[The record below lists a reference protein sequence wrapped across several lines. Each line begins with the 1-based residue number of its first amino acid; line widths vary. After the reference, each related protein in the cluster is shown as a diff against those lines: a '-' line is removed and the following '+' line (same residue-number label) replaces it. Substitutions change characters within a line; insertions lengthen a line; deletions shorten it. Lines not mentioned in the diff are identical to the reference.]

1 MNTPV
6 IIIGSGIAG
15 LVAALELAPLPV
27 TLITRAG
34 AGEKSSSAL
43 AQGGIAAAM
52 APDDAPALQL
62 EDTLRAGDGL
72 CDPVAAAVIL
82 NQAPAA
88 IQRLERHGVIFDR
101 NDDGTYALALE
112 AAHCRRRVLHAG
124 GDGSGAAIVAAL
136 ASRVLSTPS
145 ITLMPDT
152 SVRRLIVREGR
163 IEGVLAE
170 RSGRFFTLSS
180 DRVLLATGGIGGLY
194 ATSTNPPG
202 NFGQG
207 VMLAA
212 RAGAHLADMEFVQ
225 FHPTGLAVDA
235 RPVPLISEAVRGE
248 GAVLINDHGERFMA
262 AAKGAELAPRD
273 VVARAIFAE
282 ISRGNKVFLD
292 ARACLGTGFYAR
304 FPAITAICRE
314 AGIDPARDLIPV
326 APAQHYHMGG
336 IDVDEHARTS
346 VPGLWAAGE
355 CAATGLHGANRL
367 ASNSLTEAVVTGA
380 RAAADIA
387 AAGAATPNRAIATA
401 RFSQALPEARST
413 TGRIRPIMSRHLG
426 VLRSADGLHQAIP
439 ELLAHYD
446 ADGAD
451 ADPALVALAVAVFA
465 DLREETRGGHARTD
479 FPQKRTSAIRNRM
492 DLDAIL
498 DHARNLIPLARSA

>member
-34 AGEKSSSAL
+34 AGEKTSSAW
-43 AQGGIAAAM
+43 AQGGIAAAVG
-52 APDDAPALQL
+52 ADDTPQLQL

-72 CDPVAAAVIL
+72 CDPAAATAIL
-82 NQAPAA
+82 TRAPAA
-88 IQRLERHGVIFDR
+88 IQLLERHGVRFDR
-101 NDDGTYALALE
+101 NGDGAYALALE
-112 AAHCRRRVLHAG
+112 AAHCRRRVLHAE
-124 GDGSGAAIVAAL
+124 GDRSGAAIVAAL
-136 ASRVLSTPS
+136 VRQVLSTPS
-145 ITLMPDT
+145 IRLMTNT
-152 SVRRLIVREGR
+152 SARRLIVNEGR
-163 IEGVLAE
+163 IAGVLAE
-170 RSGRFFTLSS
+170 KSGRFFTLAS

-194 ATSTNPPG
+194 AASTNPPG

-212 RAGAHLADMEFVQ
+212 RAGARLADMEFVQ
-225 FHPTGLAVDA
+225 FHPTGLAVNA

-262 AAKGAELAPRD
+262 GTKGGELAPRD

-304 FPAITAICRE
+304 FPAITAICRQ
-314 AGIDPARDLIPV
+314 AGIDPAHAPIPV

-336 IDVDEHARTS
+336 IDVDDNARSS
-346 VPGLWAAGE
+346 VSGLWAAGE

-380 RAAADIA
+380 LAAADIA
-387 AAGAATPNRAIATA
+387 AAAEAAPARAIAVTDPG
-401 RFSQALPEARST
+401 RSLPSVTPT
-413 TGRIRPIMSRHLG
+413 TGNIRPIMSRHLG
-426 VLRSADGLHQAIP
+426 VLRSAEGIHQAIP
-439 ELLAHYD
+439 ALLAHYD

-451 ADPALVALAVAVFA
+451 ADPALVALAIAVFA
-465 DLREETRGGHARTD
+465 DLRDETRGGHARAD
-479 FPQKRTSAIRNRM
+479 FPQKRPAAIRNRM
-492 DLDAIL
+492 GLDAIL
-498 DHARNLIPLARSA
+498 DHARNLTPLARSA